1 MTPGHDGLATAL
13 VRDALDPRFR
23 ASLSGIPWHAP
34 WLVLKLAPRLAPR
47 LFQACSRP
55 FPLSAPAARQKTA
68 RRRPRRA
75 ALADAQRWIPLL
87 DPRLGPPLAPAQ
99 SARGDHAHRPG
110 APHQHSAPSA
120 SGQSACLPAF
130 IKELV
135 ALPPTCVGLLAAFT
149 WVLLGPAAP
158 HVARCIY
165 PRPVAAAAQSGCL
178 KGGLWRFLS
187 PGR

>member
-1 MTPGHDGLATAL
+1 MGGA
-13 VRDALDPRFR
+13 R
-23 ASLSGIPWHAP
+23 AS
-34 WLVLKLAPRLAPR
+34 RLH
-47 LFQACSRP
+47 
-55 FPLSAPAARQKTA
+55 
-68 RRRPRRA
+68 
-75 ALADAQRWIPLL
+75 LL
-87 DPRLGPPLAPAQ
+87 GECLGSEQELPQ
-99 SARGDHAHRPG
+99 SLRPG
-110 APHQHSAPSA
+110 ALLGAGLVVPHSQPA
-120 SGQSACLPAF
+120 AF

-158 HVARCIY
+158 HVARCIH